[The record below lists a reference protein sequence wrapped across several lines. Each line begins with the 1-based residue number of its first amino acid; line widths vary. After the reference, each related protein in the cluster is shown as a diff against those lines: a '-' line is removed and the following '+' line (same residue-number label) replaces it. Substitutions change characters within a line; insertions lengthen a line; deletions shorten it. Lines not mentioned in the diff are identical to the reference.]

1 MAMQGLLTFRGLR
14 RNDWTSE
21 DLNLLVISSIPIDI
35 HFCSPTNDQ
44 AVNTDFPVGL

>member
-1 MAMQGLLTFRGLR
+1 MAMQGPLTFRGLR

-21 DLNLLVISSIPIDI
+21 DLNLKVLSSIPIDI

-44 AVNTDFPVGL
+44 GVAKRMG